1 MNNTRKD
8 TIKLAVLVA
17 IALAAVCLILGVT
30 MWLVPWGGMT
40 AAGILVAVGVAV
52 ICAAC
57 GVYAKGAAGDAIVK
71 KGIDKKDDRYKY
83 AKDKAMALVG
93 KAAVALLLATSLLM
107 IAFGQVSAAAFFP
120 VALGFF
126 VLFMLV
132 VVATLFYINKL

>member
-1 MNNTRKD
+1 MNSKRESFR
-8 TIKLAVLVA
+8 LAIFIA
-17 IALAAVCLILGVT
+17 IALASVCLILGVT
-30 MWLVPWGGMT
+30 MWLIPWGSMT
-40 AAGILVAVGVAV
+40 AAGILVAIGVAV

-57 GVYAKGAAGDAIVK
+57 GIYARGVAGDAMAR
-71 KGIDKKDDRYKY
+71 KGISKADERYKY

-93 KAAVALLLATSLLM
+93 RAAVALLFALSVLL
-107 IAFGQVSAAAFFP
+107 IALGQVSAEAFFP